1 MQEFV
6 QKIRSVKDVQEA
18 TNLLYQICPHNAKIE
33 EALEFA
39 KEAHKGQYRKSGEPY
54 IIHPI
59 LVAAI
64 TAYVTAEEEMVI
76 AALLHDV
83 VEDTSFSIE
92 DIQERFGQ
100 NVADLVEGLT
110 KIVAIRSEELIPSS
124 SDEKL
129 ITSALSFRKML
140 IASIKD
146 VRVLIV
152 KLCDRLHNMLTLEVL
167 PPNKQRR
174 IAEETLVV
182 YAPIAHRL
190 GIASIKNL
198 LEDLS
203 FYYLFPQE
211 YKKIDQFIS
220 SHKLELQMKLNGF
233 IDEVKKKIVQNGLRA
248 DEFEILGRI
257 KHYYSI
263 YLKMQRKGISIEEV
277 LDLLAIRILV
287 RHKLDC
293 YKVLGIVHTNF
304 KPLIMRFKDYI
315 AIPKENGYQ
324 TIHTTVF
331 DDASIFEVQ
340 IRTFDMHRTAEYG
353 VAAHWKY
360 KMGDTNVNLKWLEN
374 LQYQN
379 DNIEEFYE
387 LVKNDLF
394 SEDISV
400 FSPKG
405 DLFTLPR
412 GAVALDFAYAIHT
425 DVGNRA
431 KAAYINKQKKTLLTE
446 LKNGDIVRIEVADE
460 PILRCS
466 WIDAVKTSKAKE
478 QMRFLCRQKY
488 KEISSKAAINI
499 LANELRINPAQ
510 IKEWIKKE
518 GLENSLHRI
527 ATELNFL
534 KEVKNRYLS
543 EYRKAKRML
552 YLLSP
557 KYAKLQKKEV
567 ENFVF
572 YTSHTISKV
581 EFDYCCHPKHGDEI
595 VAFRKDGTAIIHQK
609 MCHKAQILIEQNE
622 QMLFVEWKK
631 DSIPRFKLI
640 ALLPDKKGALAD
652 FLHHLGK
659 MDINIKTIELGKNIE
674 QTNLCEMEFEAPLD
688 DMELLRKKIAQK
700 AKIIEF
706 IQADDAYNQ

>member
-595 VAFRKDGTAIIHQK
+595 VAFRQDGTAIIHQK